1 MVCGDFNETV
11 PGGRGRCST
20 LTGGDVVVV
29 PHKKGPGA
37 VSMMSKMGLVDVY
50 AKVNPGVSLD
60 ESFTRWGRISSGEM
74 SISRIDYVF
83 AGRKWLDRSGAISC
97 STASAGAGSD
107 HSAVYASLRVRGQTS
122 RTRRWTAPDEPKRGP
137 CALGIS
143 EACKR
148 AAARAIQR
156 EIALRQADWGRM
168 LSGRLC
174 QSPAQILDKVQKEV
188 VDTIMA
194 AVRPILPANGRR
206 GKKYKSPP
214 LREARSRIRA
224 IVAVRNAIESGT
236 AAAGGW
242 RNQRWR
248 RSVHGIHEMGIATDF
263 AAGDAEQWYAW
274 LEDARTLIRTERR
287 RVRAAIRGMKDHPG
301 QYLRTAFHRSKRRK
315 RFFAEVF
322 AKQSRDH
329 LASAV
334 DPESG
339 SRTYDPVEYKPI
351 IRKLV
356 SKPFSN
362 PHEPGPYKKDI
373 WSDNVCTGK
382 CGAPP

>member
-1 MVCGDFNETV
+1 M
-11 PGGRGRCST
+11 
-20 LTGGDVVVV
+20 
-29 PHKKGPGA
+29 
-37 VSMMSKMGLVDVY
+37 
-50 AKVNPGVSLD
+50 
-60 ESFTRWGRISSGEM
+60 
-74 SISRIDYVF
+74 
-83 AGRKWLDRSGAISC
+83 
-97 STASAGAGSD
+97 
-107 HSAVYASLRVRGQTS
+107 RGQTS
-122 RTRRWTAPDEPKRGP
+122 RTRRWTAPDGPKRGP

-248 RSVHGIHEMGIATDF
+248 RSVHGIHEIF
-263 AAGDAEQWYAW
+263 FFFLIFKVAW
-274 LEDARTLIRTERR
+274 RYYTLPR
-287 RVRAAIRGMKDHPG
+287 P
-301 QYLRTAFHRSKRRK
+301 Y
-315 RFFAEVF
+315 
-322 AKQSRDH
+322 
-329 LASAV
+329 
-334 DPESG
+334 PE
-339 SRTYDPVEYKPI
+339 E
-351 IRKLV
+351 KLKIT
-356 SKPFSN
+356 S
-362 PHEPGPYKKDI
+362 I
-373 WSDNVCTGK
+373 
-382 CGAPP
+382 